1 MASNIIYVIIFIGMA
16 ILCQSNHFLLND
28 KTCEVMEDNEYV
40 VYEIQCEFV
49 GLGCIGSM
57 DRTPQADLSWTDWT
71 MGVY

>member
-1 MASNIIYVIIFIGMA
+1 MASNIISVIIFIGMA

-49 GLGCIGSM
+49 GSGGGGWCIGLM
-57 DRTPQADLSWTDWT
+57 DRAPQAELS
-71 MGVY
+71 

>member
-1 MASNIIYVIIFIGMA
+1 MV

-28 KTCEVMEDNEYV
+28 KTCAVQKDNDYV

-57 DRTPQADLSWTDWT
+57 DRTPQADLS
-71 MGVY
+71 